1 MGAFALIE
9 KKQYGAFCTL
19 YEESAHLRAERAE
32 LADLMPGNYA
42 IALLGAGRYK
52 TATAFCRRQIEKDR
66 SGARDRSSSAS
77 FIALGIA
84 YLALGQGAEALSA
97 LAEGTKAAYQD
108 SSRTEAP
115 LLLWCAAVLLED
127 RAAKREAKKLLNA
140 RLRRQSVASQEFAA
154 ARFLTG
160 KCSGEALLQEV
171 DTLPPVLRERKRVLA
186 LLCLAAAAREAG
198 ETAACQARLQEAVGL
213 YARCPAVV
221 MELSYHLAELF
232 LTRER

>member
-42 IALLGAGRYK
+42 IALLGAGRYE
-52 TATAFCRRQIEKDR
+52 TAAAFCRRQIEKDR

-127 RAAKREAKKLLNA
+127 RAAKREAKKLLDA
-140 RLRRQSVASQEFAA
+140 RLPVESQEFAA

-160 KCSGEALLQEV
+160 KCSGEALLQEA

-198 ETAACQARLQEAVGL
+198 ETAAYQSRLQEAVGL

-221 MELSYHLAELF
+221 MELSYHLAALF

>member
-9 KKQYGAFCTL
+9 KKQYEAFCTL

-42 IALLGAGRYK
+42 IALLGAGQYE
-52 TATAFCRRQIEKDR
+52 AAAAFCRRQIEKDR

-77 FIALGIA
+77 FIAMGIA
-84 YLALGQGAEALSA
+84 YIALGQGAEALSA
-97 LAEGTKAAYQD
+97 LAEGTKAVYQD

-115 LLLWCAAVLLED
+115 LLLWCAAALLED

-140 RLRRQSVASQEFAA
+140 RLRRQSVVPQESAA

-198 ETAACQARLQEAVGL
+198 ETAAYQARLQEAVGL
-213 YARCPAVV
+213 YTRCPAVV
-221 MELSYHLAELF
+221 MELSYHLSELC

>member
-9 KKQYGAFCTL
+9 EKQYEAFCTL

-32 LADLMPGNYA
+32 LSDLMPGNYA
-42 IALLGAGRYK
+42 IALLGAGRYE
-52 TATAFCRRQIEKDR
+52 AAAAFCRRQIEKDR

-97 LAEGTKAAYQD
+97 LAEGTKAVYQD

-140 RLRRQSVASQEFAA
+140 RLRRQSVASQESAA

-160 KCSGEALLQEV
+160 KCGGEALLQEV
-171 DTLPPVLRERKRVLA
+171 DALPPVLRERRRVLA

-198 ETAACQARLQEAVGL
+198 ETSAYQSRLQEAVGL

-221 MELSYHLAELF
+221 MELPYHLAELC
-232 LTRER
+232 LTGER

>member
-9 KKQYGAFCTL
+9 EKQYEAFCTL

-32 LADLMPGNYA
+32 LSDLMPGNYA
-42 IALLGAGRYK
+42 IALLGAGRYE
-52 TATAFCRRQIEKDR
+52 AAAAFCRRQIEKDR

-97 LAEGTKAAYQD
+97 LAEGTKAVYQD

-140 RLRRQSVASQEFAA
+140 RLRRQSVASQESAA

-160 KCSGEALLQEV
+160 KCGGEALLQEV
-171 DTLPPVLRERKRVLA
+171 DALPPVLRERKRVLA
-186 LLCLAAAAREAG
+186 LLCLAAAREAG
-198 ETAACQARLQEAVGL
+198 ETAAYQSRLQEAVGL

-221 MELSYHLAELF
+221 MELPYHLAELC
-232 LTRER
+232 LTGER

>member
-42 IALLGAGRYK
+42 IALLGAKRYE

-127 RAAKREAKKLLNA
+127 RAAKREAKKLLDA
-140 RLRRQSVASQEFAA
+140 RLRRQSVASQESAA

-160 KCSGEALLQEV
+160 KCSGEALLQE
-171 DTLPPVLRERKRVLA
+171 PGRRRRISRGSKRPWDCIRGVPLW
-186 LLCLAAAAREAG
+186 
-198 ETAACQARLQEAVGL
+198 
-213 YARCPAVV
+213 
-221 MELSYHLAELF
+221 
-232 LTRER
+232 